1 MEESV
6 KQIIELVVNWG
17 TSSGLKIIGAVLILL
32 FGWLLS
38 SWAGRKV
45 KALILRPE
53 GLDDTLAGFGGG
65 AVRFLILAMAIIAVL
80 NNFGIQTASVI
91 AILGSAGIAIGLAL
105 QGTLSNVASGIV
117 LLVLRPFK
125 HGDSVDVG
133 SASGSVEEIGLFATH
148 IKTFDGLYVMIPN
161 SQVWGAK
168 ITNYTRNPTRRVE
181 LEIGIS
187 YDDDIDHAI
196 RVIHE
201 ILAAEERVLDKPEP
215 LVAVG
220 ALGDSAVTLLVR
232 PWTKREDNW
241 GARLALLKAI
251 KERLDVEGISLP
263 YPQQDVHL
271 VGGNAP
277 AQAPEAP
284 AAR

>member
-6 KQIIELVVNWG
+6 KQVIEMVVNWG

-45 KALILRPE
+45 RALILRPE

-65 AVRFLILAMAIIAVL
+65 VVRFLILAIAIIAVL

-105 QGTLSNVASGIV
+105 QGTLANVASGIM

-125 HGDSVDVG
+125 HGDSVDIG
-133 SASGSVEEIGLFATH
+133 DAGGSVEEIGLFGTH
-148 IKTFDGLYVMIPN
+148 IKTFGGVYVMIPN
-161 SQVWGAK
+161 SKVWGAK
-168 ITNYTRNPTRRVE
+168 ITNYSRHPTRRVE
-181 LEIGIS
+181 LEIGIG
-187 YDDDIDHAI
+187 YDDDIDRAM

-201 ILAAEERVLDKPEP
+201 VLAAEKRVLGEPEP
-215 LVAVG
+215 QVAVG
-220 ALGDSAVTLLVR
+220 ALADSSVTLLVR
-232 PWTKREDNW
+232 PWTKREDHW
-241 GARLALLKAI
+241 GTKLALLKAI
-251 KERLDVEGISLP
+251 KERLDTEGISIP
-263 YPQQDVHL
+263 YPQRDIHV
-271 VGGNAP
+271 VSTEAAP
-277 AQAPEAP
+277 DALAT
-284 AAR
+284 R